1 MKCERPLIVSV
12 VSLATGLSLLFGYC
26 SGTSSFNL
34 AYPFAGSAVHLDLS
48 TFGPAAIGGIAL
60 ILAGVLFLVWA
71 FLAAIVGQV
80 TAPFRRSGDDYRIT
94 ADDRIRTSER
104 ILE

>member
-12 VSLATGLSLLFGYC
+12 VSLAAGLSLLFGYC

-34 AYPFAGSAVHLDLS
+34 AYPFAGSAVHLDL
-48 TFGPAAIGGIAL
+48 TTIGPAAIGGIAL
-60 ILAGVLFLVWA
+60 TVVGLLFLIWA
-71 FLAAIVGQV
+71 FLAAIVDQV
-80 TAPFRRSGDDYRIT
+80 TAPFRRSSDDYRIT
-94 ADDRIRTSER
+94 SDDRIRTPER